1 MSTHCASGDCRRRVR
16 IAIQGFVTFWA
27 GLWATFAVLEYVH
40 ESVSLGG
47 FVYLAK
53 FVLLLLVP
61 VVAAWLWPRA
71 GGILL
76 VATGVY
82 DAFFYH
88 HPFVWAAL
96 AAPAIVAGAALC
108 LIGGDRSRR
117 QAKPAAPSD

>member
-1 MSTHCASGDCRRRVR
+1 MFTHCASGDWRRRVR
-16 IAIQGFVTFWA
+16 IAIQGLMTFWA

-47 FVYLAK
+47 FVHLAQ

-71 GGILL
+71 GGVLL
-76 VATGVY
+76 IAVGVY
-82 DAFFYH
+82 DAFLFH

-96 AAPAIVAGAALC
+96 AAPAIATGVALC
-108 LIGGDRSRR
+108 LIGGRR
-117 QAKPAAPSD
+117 QTKPVAPSD